1 MIIMKVLSK
10 VTDQCN
16 FFEGLDPVELAAEY
30 GTPMYV
36 YNERI
41 LRERCRELKSMVTY
55 PKFTVDYSMKAN
67 SNPALLQVIRSEGL
81 KVDTM
86 SPGEIYIAMEAG
98 YRPDEIFY
106 ICNNVSEEE
115 MQYAIDRG
123 ITVSVDSLQQLEQ
136 FGKLNPKGRAAVR
149 INPGIGAGHH
159 KKVITAG
166 QDTKFGINTD
176 QYDEIA
182 ALLKKYELKLVGIN
196 QHIGSLFMQKEEYL
210 KSTDSLL
217 EFAKQFE
224 DLEFIDLGGGF
235 GIPYKKEFGQA
246 RLDLKE
252 LGKSLD
258 EIFYRFKE
266 EYGKEITFRCEP
278 GRYVSAEC
286 GVLLGTVHSVK
297 HNHIRKFIGTDIGF
311 NVLMRPVLYES
322 YHGIEIYRPS
332 SQPSVK
338 EEEVTI
344 VGNICETGD
353 VLADLRLLP
362 EIYQG
367 DVLGVLD
374 AGAYGHI
381 MSSNY
386 NGRLRVPEV
395 LIRENKEVKLI
406 RKRDTLEELM
416 KQYILL

>member
-1 MIIMKVLSK
+1 MKVLSK
-10 VTDQCN
+10 VTDQCD
-16 FFEGLDPVELAAEY
+16 FFEGLDPIELAAEY
-30 GTPMYV
+30 GTPVYV

-41 LRERCRELKSMVTY
+41 LRERCRELKKLVTY

-67 SNPALLQVIRSEGL
+67 STPALLQIIRSEGL

-86 SPGEIYIAMEAG
+86 SPGEIYMAMESG
-98 YRPDEIFY
+98 YQPDEIFY
-106 ICNNVSEEE
+106 ICNNVSCEE
-115 MQYAIDRG
+115 MQYAIDRN
-123 ITVSVDSLQQLEQ
+123 IRISVDSLQQLEQ
-136 FGKLNPKGRAAVR
+136 YGKLNPKGQVAVR

-176 QYDEIA
+176 KYDEIVV
-182 ALLKKYELKLVGIN
+182 LLEKYELKLIGIN
-196 QHIGSLFMQKEEYL
+196 QHIGSLFMQKDEYL
-210 KSTDSLL
+210 QSTDSLL
-217 EFAKQFE
+217 EFAKQFK
-224 DLEFIDLGGGF
+224 DLDFIDLGGGF
-235 GIPYKKEFGQA
+235 GIPYKKEFDQE
-246 RLDLKE
+246 RLELKE

-258 EIFYRFKE
+258 EILYRFQE

-286 GVLLGTVHSVK
+286 GVLLGAVHSVK

-322 YHGIEIYRPS
+322 YHGIEIYRKSP
-332 SQPSVK
+332 QPSLK
-338 EEEVTI
+338 EEEVTV

-353 VLADLRLLP
+353 ILADLRLLP

-367 DVLGVLD
+367 DILGVLD

-395 LIRENKEVKLI
+395 LIKENKEVKLI

-416 KQYILL
+416 KNYILL